1 LNFSERLLYTAL
13 GAAVMFIG
21 MANANLLIPITA
33 QRPEAPSD
41 AAFDE
46 ITTSH

>member
-1 LNFSERLLYTAL
+1 MNLRERLLYTAL

-21 MANANLLIPITA
+21 MVTANLLIPITA
-33 QRPEAPSD
+33 QRSEAPSD